1 MAIDEAVIP
10 VETGR
15 LSCVV
20 YDVKSGKVI
29 HVHEVVNPTTETI
42 AARKEVEAR
51 AIALAMKVRKSVSRS
66 TVAVLHVDPK
76 ELAGR
81 VPLRVNV
88 AKKALV
94 RQELRRPAK
103 GKRRPRGTRA

>member
-1 MAIDEAVIP
+1 MAIDEADIP
-10 VETGR
+10 AETGR

-29 HVHEVVNPTTETI
+29 HVHEVVNPTTEI

-66 TVAVLHVDPK
+66 AVAVLHVDPR

-88 AKKALV
+88 AKKTLV
-94 RQELRRPAK
+94 RQEPRRPSK
-103 GKRRPRGTRA
+103 GKRPRI